1 MVKINFNLE
10 RFNNE
15 IKNIKQEK
23 VLTDIE
29 IKAHELIS
37 IISDYID
44 CEAATIMNLTD
55 EILDEA
61 IDIVSNDPIL
71 MHSMAA
77 TSKMGVLVRSTK
89 TQKKALQADLF

>member
-1 MVKINFNLE
+1 MIKLTFNLSNFN
-10 RFNNE
+10 NS

-29 IKAHELIS
+29 VKAHDLIS

-55 EILDEA
+55 ETLDRA
-61 IDIVSNDPIL
+61 MSIVTDDINML
-71 MHSMAA
+71 HSMQS
-77 TSKMGVLVRSTK
+77 TSKMSSLTRITR
-89 TQKKALQADLF
+89 TQKIVTQADLF

>member
-1 MVKINFNLE
+1 MIKVKFNLSNFN
-10 RFNNE
+10 NS

-29 IKAHELIS
+29 VKAHDLIS

-55 EILDEA
+55 EVLDKA
-61 IDIVSNDPIL
+61 MDIIANNSNL
-71 MHSMAA
+71 LYSMQA
-77 TSKMGVLVRSTK
+77 TSKLEGLARSTR
-89 TQKKALQADLF
+89 TQKKATQADLF

>member
-1 MVKINFNLE
+1 MIKLEFNIDK
-10 RFNNE
+10 FNDS

-23 VLTDIE
+23 VLTDVE

-55 EILDEA
+55 ETLDKA
-61 IDIVSNDPIL
+61 IDMVTNDPIL
-71 MHSMAA
+71 LHSMAA
-77 TSKMGVLVRSTK
+77 TSKMNGLARSTK